1 MTTVSIDDA
10 YLPASLESTGPCPAR
25 ADYLELRFA
34 TSVGRWTWCVPE
46 PGGEPPDPEE
56 EPVDRLAIA
65 MGRYGIQA
73 YRQTATGTGP
83 ALPSAAAIPLILGG
97 IPVQVARRLIESGR
111 SG

>member
-1 MTTVSIDDA
+1 MTTVSTSDSF
-10 YLPASLESTGPCPAR
+10 LPASLESTGPCPAR

-34 TSVGRWTWCVPE
+34 TSVGRWTWCVPH
-46 PGGEPPDPEE
+46 PDNEPPYPDE

-73 YRQTATGTGP
+73 YRHTDSGTGT
-83 ALPSAAAIPLILGG
+83 ALPSAAAIPLILDGT
-97 IPVQVARRLIESGR
+97 PVQVALRLIESGR

>member
-1 MTTVSIDDA
+1 MTTVSADNA
-10 YLPASLESTGPCPAR
+10 FLPASLESTGPCPAR

-34 TSVGRWTWCVPE
+34 TSVGHWTWCVPQ
-46 PGGEPPDPEE
+46 PGSEPPDPEE

-73 YRQTATGTGP
+73 YRHTGEGTGT
-83 ALPSAAAIPLILGG
+83 ALPSAAAIPLILDG
-97 IPVQVARRLIESGR
+97 IPVRVARTLIESGR